1 MDDFRLGAEYVLD
14 RIERRMYY
22 IPEKWKEKGDAGAIF
37 SIIRNACADIRKNLD
52 IEKEGLYNGEQ
63 TTTGEGV

>member
-22 IPEKWKEKGDAGAIF
+22 IPEKWKQKDDAGAIF
-37 SIIRNACADIRKNLD
+37 SIIKNVCADIRKELD
-52 IEKEGLYNGEQ
+52 IEKEAIYGEQ
-63 TTTGEGV
+63 TTTSEGV